1 MKNLQQIFKIYLKYI
16 LLINMEDNDIKI
28 INIKDKNIEL
38 LKTMLNIIDIEF
50 EELDDLV
57 NTIIVRDFLL
67 KEDIEDKFIAL
78 QNNIKEVGYSS
89 SKLTSL
95 HKNSVYSQKFP
106 AINMLRQILKCNGLK
121 LLPKKEYN
129 GYTAMGHKIIN
140 RYFIIVYLD

>member
-1 MKNLQQIFKIYLKYI
+1 
-16 LLINMEDNDIKI
+16 MEDNDIKI

>member
-1 MKNLQQIFKIYLKYI
+1 
-16 LLINMEDNDIKI
+16 MENNDIKI

>member
-1 MKNLQQIFKIYLKYI
+1 MID
-16 LLINMEDNDIKI
+16 DNVKI
-28 INIKDKNIEL
+28 ISIKDQNIEL
-38 LKTMLNIIDIEF
+38 LKNMLKIIDVEF
-50 EELDDLV
+50 EHLDDLI

-67 KEDIEDKFIAL
+67 REDIEDKFIAL
-78 QNNIKEVGYSS
+78 QNDIKEVGYSS

-140 RYFIIVYLD
+140 RYFIITYLDSVNLSYDDII

>member
-16 LLINMEDNDIKI
+16 LLINMENNDIKI